1 MSKIKQP
8 YILIFL
14 KNSIKNQYSGVFKNL
29 RKHKQNMIF
38 HVVAIRELFWKN
50 YSIDLLFFGLSEE
63 RVRDILREYK
73 LVALELYEYK
83 ESKVTKYWKIKVLIN
98 FEWEDTSLLTN
109 EAELESVI
117 YTLTVIWFDI
127 RNINFVDENK
137 LEQSDIDEIL
147 ASRKWKANQWIKDQE
162 NLALKKEQDN
172 EKMFDDQKL
181 KKTQTLVKELLWK
194 IPDFIERAKDTLSKT
209 ELKEL
214 YEQSQELSKLEMW
227 SNVEKLSSFFET
239 VYWNYTKLEQQLL
252 AIQESPNIDI
262 SGSEISDAFL
272 TLEITKLEKAK
283 SLQKLWW
290 AKTWED
296 MWYANFWW
304 LLLYFKLLKRDIVSK
319 FKNFSIS
326 FSDVFWYIV
335 FLLSVISIFCALY
348 ISLINNN
355 DFVFVVMVY
364 CGVFGLV
371 LYWIKFIK
379 KIGLMF
385 GIFLSVWAII
395 LSILG
400 IRLLKQFFIF

>member
-1 MSKIKQP
+1 
-8 YILIFL
+8 
-14 KNSIKNQYSGVFKNL
+14 
-29 RKHKQNMIF
+29 MIF
-38 HVVAIRELFWKN
+38 HVVALREIFWEKF
-50 YSIDLLFFGLSEE
+50 SIDLLFFWLSEE
-63 RVRDILREYK
+63 KIRDILREYK

-83 ESKVTKYWKIKVLIN
+83 ESKVTKYWKIKILIN

-147 ASRKWKANQWIKDQE
+147 VSRKWKANQWIKDQE

-172 EKMFDDQKL
+172 EKIFDDQKL

-227 SNVEKLSSFFET
+227 SNVEKLSSSFET
-239 VYWNYTKLEQQLL
+239 VYWNYTRLEQQLL
-252 AIQESPNIDI
+252 AIQESPNIDV
-262 SGSEISDAFL
+262 SGSEVSDAFL

-296 MWYANFWW
+296 MLYANFWW
-304 LLLYFKLLKRDIVSK
+304 LLLYFKLLKRDLVSK

-355 DFVFVVMVY
+355 HFVFVVMVY

-379 KIGLMF
+379 KISLIF

-395 LSILG
+395 VSILG